1 MKSQAQ
7 DTNICENFDN
17 ITALQVPEKV
27 EIDTKE
33 QSSQSAE
40 PGTKVIPGRMNGLCM
55 NCDDR
60 VSCQFPIVDGGVWH
74 CEEYC

>member
-7 DTNICENFDN
+7 NTSIGENFDN
-17 ITALQVPEKV
+17 ITSLQGTKKE
-27 EIDTKE
+27 EMATKE
-33 QSSQSAE
+33 RLPQSSKS
-40 PGTKVIPGRMNGLCM
+40 GIKVIPGRMKGLCM

-60 VSCQFPIVDGGVWH
+60 VLCQFPIVDGGVWH